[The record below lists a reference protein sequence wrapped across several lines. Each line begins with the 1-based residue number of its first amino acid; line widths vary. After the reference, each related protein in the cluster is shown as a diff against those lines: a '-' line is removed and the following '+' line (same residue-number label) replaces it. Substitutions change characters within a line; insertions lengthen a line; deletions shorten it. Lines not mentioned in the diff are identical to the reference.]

1 MSKINVD
8 LIKEI
13 ENRADSMII
22 QKIAIEILKQ
32 ISNDSSDEHLKNV
45 IKRRVDIAVREEE
58 K

>member
-13 ENRADSMII
+13 ENRADSKII
-22 QKIAIEILKQ
+22 QKIAIEILNQ

>member
-13 ENRADSMII
+13 ENRADSKII
-22 QKIAIEILKQ
+22 QKIAIEILNQ

-45 IKRRVDIAVREEE
+45 IKLRVYIEVRE
-58 K
+58 

>member
-1 MSKINVD
+1 MSKINID

-13 ENRADSMII
+13 ENRADSKII
-22 QKIAIEILKQ
+22 QKIAIEILNQ